1 MSDAVFVVFDVLAVA
16 VQSSMKEAVQVL
28 ATKLSALIAPAVTV
42 GRISR
47 AAASP
52 KIPKAPMRAMVIS
65 AKM

>member
-1 MSDAVFVVFDVLAVA
+1 MSDAVFVAFDALAVA
-16 VQSSMKEAVQVL
+16 VQSSMKEAVQMP
-28 ATKLSALIAPAVTV
+28 ATKLSALTAPAVTV

-52 KIPKAPMRAMVIS
+52 KIPKDPIRAKAVD